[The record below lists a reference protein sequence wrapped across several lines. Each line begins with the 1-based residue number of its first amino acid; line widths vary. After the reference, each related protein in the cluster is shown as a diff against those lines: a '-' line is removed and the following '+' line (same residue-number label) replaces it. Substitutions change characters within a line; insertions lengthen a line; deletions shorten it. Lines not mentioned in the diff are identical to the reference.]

1 MATCAPVALL
11 RRVLYLDAL
20 VRFLGGLALIFIPR
34 LLMVDVAG
42 QRAYPDYTLVREAGV
57 ASIALAL
64 LMVLVGHRVRELW
77 WWAWAF
83 VVLEGGTAIVQTLRA
98 AFGPPE
104 GAAAWWAFA
113 AVSWVFTFGFLIGIA
128 RAGTEAPPQ

>member
-1 MATCAPVALL
+1 MALL
-11 RRVLYLDAL
+11 RRILYLDAL
-20 VRFLGGLALIFIPR
+20 VRTLGGLAL
-34 LLMVDVAG
+34 LLVPGWLLVDVAG
-42 QRAYPDYTLVREAGV
+42 QRPYPDDTLIRELGV

-64 LMVLVGHRVRELW
+64 LMVLVGHRVPELW

-98 AFGPPE
+98 AFGASE

-113 AVSWVFTFGFLIGIA
+113 AVSWIFTFGLLIGIA
-128 RAGTEAPPQ
+128 RAGTEAPPT